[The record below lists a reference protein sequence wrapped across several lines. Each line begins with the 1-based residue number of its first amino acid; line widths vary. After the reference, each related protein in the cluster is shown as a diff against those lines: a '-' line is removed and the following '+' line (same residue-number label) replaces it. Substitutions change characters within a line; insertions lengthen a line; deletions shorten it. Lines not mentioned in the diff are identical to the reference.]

1 MDTPEN
7 LSPLALEN
15 CLHAT
20 AEFILSADRDL
31 ILVPKEPEE
40 EEPGDAPEP
49 EPVEEAEPED
59 LPEEPE
65 EEEPLFSATLE
76 AERRKAA
83 EEEAAAAEENLA
95 EEEAE
100 RIKKRAPFPQGRSPL
115 YKQRFVIS
123 ECVCQF
129 SDSRGRKR

>member
-59 LPEEPE
+59 LPEEEPE

-95 EEEAE
+95 EEETE
-100 RIKKRAPFPQGRSPL
+100 
-115 YKQRFVIS
+115 
-123 ECVCQF
+123 E
-129 SDSRGRKR
+129 

>member
-15 CLHAT
+15 CLRAT

-40 EEPGDAPEP
+40 EAPAEEP
-49 EPVEEAEPED
+49 EPVEEAEPEE
-59 LPEEPE
+59 PEEEPE

-76 AERRKAA
+76 AERRKGA
-83 EEEAAAAEENLA
+83 EEEAADPEEIPAEDETD
-95 EEEAE
+95 E
-100 RIKKRAPFPQGRSPL
+100 
-115 YKQRFVIS
+115 
-123 ECVCQF
+123 
-129 SDSRGRKR
+129 